1 MSTTTAMDLLTTNVV
16 QQQINDNFVG
26 KHMFLERV
34 NLGRGFEGV
43 LQKHQIKKDP
53 RKRLLVRVRAL
64 NKETT
69 PLCCNSFSSNFCVY
83 LSRNS

>member
-43 LQKHQIKKDP
+43 LQKHQIKKRPEKASPCTCACVEQRNDTIVLQLFLIQ
-53 RKRLLVRVRAL
+53 LLCL
-64 NKETT
+64 
-69 PLCCNSFSSNFCVY
+69 P
-83 LSRNS
+83 